1 MMFAIVFGLSM
12 DYEVFLVSR
21 VRDSWLLTGDNHQ
34 AVATGLAATA
44 RVITSAALIM
54 TSIFLAFVLSANAI
68 SANGGCQT
76 SANAMS
82 ANAGCQT
89 STSSMMESGMSKLDH
104 TDCTSSCSSKRSIS
118 RRILRA
124 SVSLSTGTS

>member
-1 MMFAIVFGLSM
+1 M

-54 TSIFLAFVLSANAI
+54 PPRPVQLVATCLARPSAPA
-68 SANGGCQT
+68 SR
-76 SANAMS
+76 
-82 ANAGCQT
+82 
-89 STSSMMESGMSKLDH
+89 ST
-104 TDCTSSCSSKRSIS
+104 TATRPRPIPCRQAVPI
-118 RRILRA
+118 RPRPA
-124 SVSLSTGTS
+124 P